1 MKVSQKSV
9 IVCTFS
15 LLNTF
20 LKHLICARLCS
31 TSISSMRK
39 IKGCESDVKES
50 VIYIHSNSVAQS
62 CPTICGPMNHS
73 TAGLPAHHQLL
84 ESGVWQ
90 ARKILQMCVNSEQDK
105 CIFLSRL
112 ERVLVVNLPPSS

>member
-9 IVCTFS
+9 KVCTFS
-15 LLNTF
+15 SLNRF
-20 LKHLICARLCS
+20 LKLLICTRLCS
-31 TSISSMRK
+31 TLISSMKK

-50 VIYIHSNSVAQS
+50 VIYIHSSSVAQL
-62 CPTICGPMNHS
+62 CLTLCGPMNCS
-73 TAGLPAHHQLL
+73 TPGLPAHHQLL
-84 ESGVWQ
+84 ESVVWQ